1 MSCLG
6 GWGVEQSTALLGKRA
21 LWLSSP
27 DFEGQV
33 MSSVPFCSHGNKIRP
48 LPTPELGR
56 GDVKWLG
63 RWLQLPS
70 LLFSLIPSGNHGTWH
85 QEQSLK
91 MFIPQWA
98 EVRDATTSRRQ
109 LPAQGSLVLGVGGLH
124 LSTAGFLGSNPSSN
138 MWTKLGQL
146 TSCLFTAPTWF
157 GHHRHH
163 HIIIELALCESHRSG
178 REPL

>member
-1 MSCLG
+1 
-6 GWGVEQSTALLGKRA
+6 
-21 LWLSSP
+21 
-27 DFEGQV
+27 
-33 MSSVPFCSHGNKIRP
+33 MSSFPFCSHGNKIRP
-48 LPTPELGR
+48 LPTPELGS
-56 GDVKWLG
+56 GDVKRRG

-70 LLFSLIPSGNHGTWH
+70 LLFSLVPSSNCGTWH

-98 EVRDATTSRRQ
+98 EVRDAPTSRRQ
-109 LPAQGSLVLGVGGLH
+109 LQAQGSLVGGGLH

-146 TSCLFTAPTWF
+146 TSCLFTAPTSF
-157 GHHRHH
+157 GHHHHH
-163 HIIIELALCESHRSG
+163 HIIIELAWCESHRSG